1 MSIIILENTERIGI
15 MRNSIKTSDHRKWK
29 ICIDNPFMNC
39 EYIHPLQQKRVAQLI
54 EHLKN
59 DNNINMII
67 IFGSSV
73 TSRCHTD
80 SDVDIY
86 CDINEKKRVINK
98 YLDFPYDL
106 ITNFS
111 VDDILYNEI
120 CEKGVIVYEN

>member
-1 MSIIILENTERIGI
+1 MKSSVKTTE
-15 MRNSIKTSDHRKWK
+15 HRKWK

-39 EYIHPLQQKRVAQLI
+39 EYVHPLQQKRVAELV

-59 DNNINMII
+59 DNNVNAIV

-73 TSRCHTD
+73 TSRCHTE

-86 CDINEKKRVINK
+86 CDITEKKRVINK

-106 ITNFS
+106 FTNIS
-111 VDDILYNEI
+111 ISNEFLSEI
-120 CEKGVIVYEN
+120 MNTGVMVYQK